1 MAYELKEFMIE
12 KYLSRFESVG
22 CKSPMMNH
30 NGWCHFKNKCAVR
43 SIPTAGVWE
52 AFVMNLWWTVG
63 WQIEKH
69 EYCKHLHR
77 FTYKLTHLI
86 CSLKAN
92 RFKWLFLSL
101 SAEMYFACR
110 SDFEKCLVKRCMYC
124 MFLNI
129 IASVHNIYIKNAE
142 YYLVQHMVTSRSMQT
157 HAHTATKLPLL
168 TKIIIAWFYSK
179 KLLGL
184 SSNI

>member
-1 MAYELKEFMIE
+1 MAAHCAHDVAVNYSVNELTYKSISGFLNTKLLCRRAASFHFFMAYELKEFMLE

-30 NGWCHFKNKCAVR
+30 NGWCLFKNKCTVR
-43 SIPTAGVWE
+43 SIPTAGIWE

-101 SAEMYFACR
+101 SAEMYFTCR
-110 SDFEKCLVKRCMYC
+110 SDFEKSLVKRCMC
-124 MFLNI
+124 I
-129 IASVHNIYIKNAE
+129 
-142 YYLVQHMVTSRSMQT
+142 LV
-157 HAHTATKLPLL
+157 
-168 TKIIIAWFYSK
+168 
-179 KLLGL
+179 
-184 SSNI
+184 